1 MINDSSTDFLYLAD
15 CLPKMNSK
23 FYLNFKKTIEQH
35 KIKFALIPGTKDI
48 WCRDYMPIQNGLG
61 QLIRFQYT
69 PDYLKGK
76 KHESILTN
84 TLRVC
89 QKLKLKTI
97 KNDLIVDGG
106 NIIHYGNKVIM
117 CDKVLKENSNYSS
130 KEIIEKLRWALR
142 VNHVLLIPTHPEDIF
157 GHADGILRFIDQRTV
172 LVSDYSKECPS
183 YWIAL
188 TSQLKKYK
196 LDIVKLP
203 CNTLKNKNTFDATG
217 IYINFLQMKN
227 IIFYPIFGLAEDIK
241 VKKLLN
247 KLFPKNKIIPVESR
261 EIAQQGGVLNCIS
274 WNILSNYP
282 KERSEYEK
290 EIDRDLLNIGL
301 EFYPDFDSP
310 PTYSEA
316 TLKKFPNLR

>member
-1 MINDSSTDFLYLAD
+1 MINDNSTDQLYLSGL
-15 CLPKMNSK
+15 LPERFPN
-23 FYLNFKKTIEQH
+23 FYRQFEEILLKY
-35 KIKFALIPGTKDI
+35 KIQFSLLSHTNDI

-76 KHESILTN
+76 KYQSILTN
-84 TLRVC
+84 ALRVC
-89 QKLKLKTI
+89 QKLDLETV

-106 NIIHYGNKVIM
+106 NVVHYGNKVIM
-117 CDKVLKENSNYSS
+117 CDKVLNENKQYSK

-142 VNHVLLIPTHPEDIF
+142 VNHVLLIPTHPEDLF
-157 GHADGILRFIDQRTV
+157 GHADGILRFINQRTV
-172 LVSDYSKECPS
+172 LVSDYSKECPA
-183 YWIAL
+183 YWKAL
-188 TSQLKKYK
+188 TNELKKYK

-227 IIFYPIFGLAEDIK
+227 IIFYPIFGLPEDIK
-241 VKKLLN
+241 VEKLLN
-247 KLFPKNKIIPVESR
+247 KLLPKSKIIPVESR

-290 EIDRDLLNIGL
+290 EVDRDLMSMVWDERYL
-301 EFYPDFDSP
+301 
-310 PTYSEA
+310 
-316 TLKKFPNLR
+316 

>member
-1 MINDSSTDFLYLAD
+1 MINDKNKDFLYLAD
-15 CLPKMNSK
+15 TLPKKHPK
-23 FYLNFKKTIEQH
+23 FYQR
-35 KIKFALIPGTKDI
+35 FANLLTENKVAFGLIPNTKDI

-61 QLIRFQYT
+61 QMIRFQYT

-76 KHESILTN
+76 KYASTKTN

-89 QKLKLKTI
+89 QKLKLETI

-117 CDKVLKENSNYSS
+117 CDKVLNENKQYSK

-142 VNHVLLIPTHPEDIF
+142 VNHVLFIPTHPEDLF
-157 GHADGILRFIDQRTV
+157 GHADGILRFINQRTV

-183 YWIAL
+183 YWKAL
-188 TSQLKKYK
+188 TNELKKYK

-227 IIFYPIFGLAEDIK
+227 IIFYPKFGLSEDIK
-241 VKKLLN
+241 VDKLLN
-247 KLFPKNKIIPVESR
+247 KLFPKNKIISVESR

-274 WNILSNYP
+274 WNIKSNYP

-290 EIDRDLLNIGL
+290 EVDRDLMTMVWD
-301 EFYPDFDSP
+301 ESYM
-310 PTYSEA
+310 
-316 TLKKFPNLR
+316 